1 MSEDTW
7 IAKTIVPNSQQ
18 LNADDLT
25 AGPITITVTDVRQ
38 GEADQP
44 VCICSDG
51 RQPYKPCKTMRRLL
65 VSLWGD
71 KASEWVGKRLTLYAD
86 PSVKWG
92 GVAVGGIRISHVSGI
107 DQPHTVMVTET
118 RGKRKAMT
126 VHPLPD
132 AQPPKPKPAA
142 QTPPDAFLDHW
153 RNEAKKLRKPSLP
166 IAKAIADAYQA
177 HEDQRDSMLD
187 EAAQLA
193 ESDSVPPE
201 DQVLLKSF
209 CKAVFNEWTK

>member
-1 MSEDTW
+1 MTDDNW
-7 IAKTIVPNSQQ
+7 IAKTIVPKSDQM
-18 LNADDLT
+18 NADDLT

-44 VCICSDG
+44 VCICSED

-65 VSLWGD
+65 VGLWGD
-71 KASEWVGKRLTLYAD
+71 QASQWVGKRMTLFAD
-86 PSVKWG
+86 PNVRWG
-92 GVAVGGIRISHVSGI
+92 GVAVGGIRISAVSGI
-107 DQPHTVMVTET
+107 DQPHTVMITET

-126 VHPLPD
+126 VQPLPD
-132 AQPPKPKPAA
+132 LEAPAKPAS
-142 QTPPDAFLDHW
+142 TDPFLAHW
-153 RNEAKKLRKPSLP
+153 RGEARKLCKGSLP

-177 HEDQRDSMLD
+177 ADDRRDSMLD

-201 DQVLLKSF
+201 DEVLLKAF
-209 CKAVFNEWTK
+209 CKAVFEEWTK